1 MDMIDQIVALALFE
15 DSGLGDV
22 TSESILP
29 GSRKGCGVIKAKQD
43 CILAGTDVA
52 RRTFQ
57 VLDPDV
63 RLQFFF
69 KDGDAVSS
77 GDEVLSAE
85 GDLLS
90 LLKAERVALNFL
102 QRLSGIA
109 TLTRKYAAALEG
121 YSTRLTDTRK
131 TTPGWRRLE
140 KAAVRSGGGCNH
152 RFSLYDGILIKD
164 NHIALAGGISAAV
177 QAVKKRSSHLM
188 KIEVEVTTMDQ
199 VDQALAAGADVI
211 MLDNMSCADMTEA
224 VTRIHGQA
232 LVEASGNV
240 SLETL
245 KDIAATGV
253 DVISCGALTH
263 HAVSVDL
270 SMRIFDSEEAPDSQ
284 LSS

>member
-29 GSRKGCGVIKAKQD
+29 GSRKGRGVIKAKQD

-121 YSTRLTDTRK
+121 YATRLTDTRK

-140 KAAVRSGGGCNH
+140 KAAVRSGGGYNH

-164 NHIALAGGISAAV
+164 NHIAVAGGISAAV

-211 MLDNMSCADMTEA
+211 MLDNMSCADMAEA

>member
-1 MDMIDQIVALALFE
+1 MDMVDQIVALALFE

-29 GSRKGCGVIKAKQD
+29 GPRQGCGVIKAKQD

-52 RRTFQ
+52 QRAFQ

-63 RLQFFF
+63 SLQLFF
-69 KDGDAVSS
+69 KDGDALSF
-77 GDEVLSAE
+77 GDEVMSVK

-109 TLTRKYAAALEG
+109 TLTRKYAATLQG
-121 YSTRLTDTRK
+121 YATRLTDTRK

-140 KAAVRSGGGCNH
+140 KAAVRAGGGYNH

-164 NHIALAGGISAAV
+164 NHIAVAGSISAAV
-177 QAVKKRSSHLM
+177 RAVKKRTSHLM

-211 MLDNMSCADMTEA
+211 MLDNMSCKEMAEA

-232 LVEASGNV
+232 MVEASGNV

-245 KDIAATGV
+245 KEIAATGV

-263 HAVSVDL
+263 QAVSVDL
-270 SMRIFDSEEAPDSQ
+270 SMRIFETQNPQ
-284 LSS
+284 LS